1 MSGVIITVPEIL
13 FYTIAVV
20 PPGILDPFKFQ
31 WGRVTFVLSLENE
44 LKKLTIVKII
54 SYYKKYIFKRITLID
69 CRQSAEICVRAA
81 ICLDDASYEID
92 LV

>member
-13 FYTIAVV
+13 FYAIAVV

-54 SYYKKYIFKRITLID
+54 SYYKKEVYLKEL
-69 CRQSAEICVRAA
+69 
-81 ICLDDASYEID
+81 L
-92 LV
+92 